1 MDISTLEQPRPDFA
15 RRSWLTLNG
24 QWRFAFD
31 DNDVGIR
38 QRWYMKM
45 DPDHFNLRIV
55 VPFCYQ
61 SRLSTITERED
72 HQIVWYAREFEIN
85 DREATER
92 ALLNFGAADYETDV
106 WINGIHVGNHKGG
119 NCSFLFEISPYLI
132 DGSNLLVVRCVDR
145 NELFQPRGKQYWAA
159 GTSRC
164 WYTKT
169 TGIWQSVWLEFVGS
183 RSFQSIFI
191 KPNIDNNTIDV
202 EIELDGA
209 PNQSNLSI
217 EMDILFDGVKE
228 KTIAETVR
236 KNIFTVTVNLDF
248 QDGVDNVHLWS
259 PENPKLYQME
269 IRLLSHG
276 TVQDEISSYFGMRK
290 ISVMN
295 GSIMLNNRPYY
306 PKLVLDQ
313 GYWPDS
319 MQTAPSDQAI
329 IDDIVLAKSLGFNG
343 ARKHQKVE
351 DPRYYY
357 WADKLGFLV
366 WAELPSAYDFSTQE
380 ATNLFL
386 EFIDFIRRDRNHPS
400 IIVWVPLNESW
411 GVRNI
416 AFDKHQQDFSVSMY
430 YLAKCM
436 DGTRLVSTNDGWEQ
450 TDTDLCCIHCYAKDG
465 AHIAKL
471 FSTKERLLDQMPAGR
486 PVFAEGYAFAD
497 QPILLTE
504 FGGIALRSQEE
515 SGWGYNEPAA
525 DSDVLTERLRDLFRE
540 VYALEYLGG
549 FCYTQLYDVEAETNG
564 LLDANRH
571 PKAAVEVLRRIIQG
585 NDV

>member
-1 MDISTLEQPRPDFA
+1 
-15 RRSWLTLNG
+15 
-24 QWRFAFD
+24 
-31 DNDVGIR
+31 
-38 QRWYMKM
+38 
-45 DPDHFNLRIV
+45 
-55 VPFCYQ
+55 
-61 SRLSTITERED
+61 
-72 HQIVWYAREFEIN
+72 
-85 DREATER
+85 
-92 ALLNFGAADYETDV
+92 
-106 WINGIHVGNHKGG
+106 
-119 NCSFLFEISPYLI
+119 
-132 DGSNLLVVRCVDR
+132 
-145 NELFQPRGKQYWAA
+145 
-159 GTSRC
+159 
-164 WYTKT
+164 
-169 TGIWQSVWLEFVGS
+169 
-183 RSFQSIFI
+183 
-191 KPNIDNNTIDV
+191 
-202 EIELDGA
+202 
-209 PNQSNLSI
+209 
-217 EMDILFDGVKE
+217 
-228 KTIAETVR
+228 
-236 KNIFTVTVNLDF
+236 
-248 QDGVDNVHLWS
+248 
-259 PENPKLYQME
+259 
-269 IRLLSHG
+269 
-276 TVQDEISSYFGMRK
+276 
-290 ISVMN
+290 
-295 GSIMLNNRPYY
+295 
-306 PKLVLDQ
+306 
-313 GYWPDS
+313 